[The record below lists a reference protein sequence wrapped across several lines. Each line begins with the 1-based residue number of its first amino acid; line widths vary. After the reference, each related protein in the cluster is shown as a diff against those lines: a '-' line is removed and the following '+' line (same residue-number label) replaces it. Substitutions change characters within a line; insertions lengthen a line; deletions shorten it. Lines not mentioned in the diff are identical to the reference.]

1 MMEQL
6 QITEQLQMIEQLQSY
21 KGVINDT
28 AVTNF
33 I

>member
-1 MMEQL
+1 MEQL